1 MNTPIY
7 DFLWEYKNNQTTRL
21 HMPGHKGHGPLGIE
35 AYDLTEVNGA
45 DSLYEASG
53 IIKESEE
60 NATLLFGSGH
70 TYFSTEGSSQCIRAM
85 LYLATMQRKDGEKP
99 VILAARNVHKS
110 FLYAAALL
118 DLEVI
123 WVYPKENESL
133 CRCSIL
139 PEEIEEVLRSTEK
152 NVMAVYVTSPNYL
165 GEMADIQGIHK
176 ICKKYNLKLL
186 VDNAHGAYLHF
197 LKDRIHPLDLGADF
211 VCDSAHKTLPVLTGG
226 AYLHLS
232 KSLEKEYFESARN
245 ALALFGSTSPSYLT
259 LASLDLCNLYLKDHI
274 EEDLNRFLVTVGETK
289 KRLLN
294 QSYSIL
300 PSDPLRITIQGDGL
314 FLAQKLREEQI
325 ECEYADPDYLVL
337 MLTCNNTKEEL
348 EHLTQVLGLNQS
360 VPTEKM
366 LPSLKMAPQKMSVRE
381 AIMSGQT
388 LLPVGE
394 SLGRICASPTVS
406 CPPAI
411 PIVVSGEEI
420 TKNALALLE
429 YYGITE
435 IHVVK
440 NENS

>member
-314 FLAQKLREEQI
+314 FLPHKLREEQI

>member
-165 GEMADIQGIHK
+165 GEMTDIQGIHK

>member
-274 EEDLNRFLVTVGETK
+274 EEDLNRFLVTVEETK

-294 QSYSIL
+294 QNYSIL

-314 FLAQKLREEQI
+314 LLAQKLREEQI

-337 MLTCNNTKEEL
+337 MLTGNNTKEEL

>member
-314 FLAQKLREEQI
+314 FLAHKLREEQI